1 MTIDEFSDKL
11 KEMSIRYPA
20 DASDVLEEGAKKML
34 KRIRKATPDSG
45 KSHKRKLKR
54 SWRMEMVDSYG
65 KEPRAEIRNTS
76 PHYHLV
82 ERGVQNPKGF
92 HGEPKPEWKASLNK
106 HRRFLEK
113 AVNSNWADVQKGM
126 EEDFYGKVREHLG

>member
-82 ERGVQNPKGF
+82 ERGVQNPKDFQGNS
-92 HGEPKPEWKASLNK
+92 KPEWKASLNK
-106 HRRFLEK
+106 HRGFLEK

-126 EEDFYGKVREHLG
+126 EEDFYGKVSEHLG

>member
-82 ERGVQNPKGF
+82 ERGVQNPKDF
-92 HGEPKPEWKASLNK
+92 HGNSKPEWKASLNK
-106 HRRFLEK
+106 HRGFLEK

-126 EEDFYGKVREHLG
+126 EEDFYGKVSEHLG